1 MLNTK
6 NHCYNK
12 DTKKTFAKLSARIKK
27 IPNSTKI
34 EEAYK
39 GLLEELLEE
48 DKKLEEINKRI
59 EKSEILERV
68 DTKEKIKLIKRIETE
83 ILDETKVF
91 WKNWNKITKSRN
103 NNNEK
108 RLWEKSD
115 EQETLERLKRN
126 RDRETNK
133 SN

>member
-1 MLNTK
+1 M
-6 NHCYNK
+6 
-12 DTKKTFAKLSARIKK
+12 
-27 IPNSTKI
+27 PNSTKI

-39 GLLEELLEE
+39 ELLEELLEE
-48 DKKLEEINKRI
+48 DKKLEKINKRI
-59 EKSEILERV
+59 EKFEILERV

-91 WKNWNKITKSRN
+91 WRNWNKITKSRN

-126 RDRETNK
+126 RDWETNK